1 MYSFINP
8 FPCTTCIY
16 PCHLSRL
23 SCKH

>member
-23 SCKH
+23 SC